1 MIPSQTIKFIAIAAF
16 LVSPVLAHHSTATN
30 FNRDSIISVEGVVT
44 EFKFQNPHVQVLL
57 MVINESGEVE
67 HWTAEMSAK
76 NQLVRSGWKG
86 DEISAGEQI
95 TVTGWE
101 GYRERSVF
109 IQSAVKGD
117 GTELAAGRI
126 LTER

>member
-1 MIPSQTIKFIAIAAF
+1 MNLSQAFKLVAVGVF

-44 EFKFQNPHVQVLL
+44 EFKFQNPHVQVLID
-57 MVINESGEVE
+57 VTNEAGEVE
-67 HWTAEMSAK
+67 HWTAELSAK
-76 NQLVRSGWKG
+76 NQLVRTGWKG
-86 DEISAGEQI
+86 DEISAGDEI
-95 TVTGWE
+95 KVTGWE
-101 GYRERSVF
+101 GYRDRSVF
-109 IQSAVKGD
+109 MQSAVKGD